1 LFSRQRDLSAL
12 TTEHSLVAAS
22 ERSLKAE
29 RARTLAELGLY
40 RERVREMDLERRKM
54 FKAAQEHGPLA
65 DRAFA
70 AAAASAGLTLSVGTG
85 ALAGPAIAPYVRQ
98 EELHSGSETLEDTLA
113 QLHEE
118 LLHAAPT
125 TLPLLRRLG
134 EEVHDERVRFL
145 AVQSKLLAAAAQQQ
159 HQQHEPQPLQQ
170 HQQQHQQQ
178 YEHYQ
183 HYQQYQQY
191 QQAAN
196 PLAAKV
202 RGMVDPAQVPGII
215 RAASGA
221 SRRRVSFRGRAATE
235 GEEPKPFIF

>member
-1 LFSRQRDLSAL
+1 M
-12 TTEHSLVAAS
+12 VAAS

-125 TLPLLRRLG
+125 TLPLLRRLS

-159 HQQHEPQPLQQ
+159 QQQQQPLPHQQ
-170 HQQQHQQQ
+170 QQQHQQHQ
-178 YEHYQ
+178 
-183 HYQQYQQY
+183 QQYQQY

-215 RAASGA
+215 RAASGG

>member
-1 LFSRQRDLSAL
+1 MFSRQRDLSAL

-40 RERVREMDLERRKM
+40 RERVREMDIERRKM

-98 EELHSGSETLEDTLA
+98 EELHSGSESLEDTLA

-159 HQQHEPQPLQQ
+159 QQQQQPLPHQQ

-178 YEHYQ
+178 YEQ
-183 HYQQYQQY
+183 YQQYQQY

-215 RAASGA
+215 RAASGG

>member
-1 LFSRQRDLSAL
+1 
-12 TTEHSLVAAS
+12 LVAAS

-29 RARTLAELGLY
+29 RARTLAELSLY

-125 TLPLLRRLG
+125 TLPLLRRLS

-159 HQQHEPQPLQQ
+159 QQQQQPLPHQQHQQ

-178 YEHYQ
+178 QYE
-183 HYQQYQQY
+183 QYQQY

-215 RAASGA
+215 RAASGG

>member
-1 LFSRQRDLSAL
+1 
-12 TTEHSLVAAS
+12 
-22 ERSLKAE
+22 
-29 RARTLAELGLY
+29 
-40 RERVREMDLERRKM
+40 MDFERRKM
-54 FKAAQEHGPLA
+54 FRAAQEHGPLA
-65 DRAFA
+65 DQAFA

-85 ALAGPAIAPYVRQ
+85 ALAGPAAAPYVRQ
-98 EELHSGSETLEDTLA
+98 EELHSGSEALEETLA
-113 QLHEE
+113 LMHEE

-159 HQQHEPQPLQQ
+159 QYQPHQPQPQPQQQQPQQQQPQQHDQ
-170 HQQQHQQQ
+170 
-178 YEHYQ
+178 
-183 HYQQYQQY
+183 YQQYQQHQQ

-215 RAASGA
+215 RAAGGGG
-221 SRRRVSFRGRAATE
+221 RKGQRVSFRNRAATE
-235 GEEPKPFIF
+235 SEEPKPFVF